1 MIGIDDMRRYAL
13 ALPEV
18 EEGTHFG
25 LPSFSVRGKGFANL
39 QKGDT
44 HALLSVSEPEAEAL
58 AAEDP
63 QTYEAVSRNGGRIFV
78 GVRIDLAKVTVDR
91 LRTLFAHAWRHR
103 APKRLVAAHPE
114 IGDEL
119 PPKLGAPAERA
130 LAAAGYTSLGR
141 LTSTTE
147 EEIAGLHG
155 VGPSAVR
162 RLREALVASGRSFAD
177 G

>member
-1 MIGIDDMRRYAL
+1 MIGIDDLRRYAL

-44 HALLSVSEPEAEAL
+44 HTLLSLSEPEAEVL

-78 GVRIDLAKVTVDR
+78 GVRIDLAKVTADR
-91 LRTLFAHAWRHR
+91 LQMLLAHAWRHR
-103 APKRLVAAHPE
+103 APKRLAAAHPQ

-119 PPKLGAPAERA
+119 PPRLGAPAERA
-130 LAAAGYTSLGR
+130 LAAAGYASLGQ
-141 LTSTTE
+141 LTSATE
-147 EEIAGLHG
+147 REIAALHG
-155 VGPSAVR
+155 VGPSALR
-162 RLREALVASGRSFAD
+162 RLRDALAASGRSFA
-177 G
+177 GG